1 MLFSLS
7 VFLLLFFFQPF
18 TIYFYFLIVSFLFS
32 SNLSV
37 FLSLFSLTI
46 YYSPICSSG
55 NTDENT
61 SEELACRYIIWL
73 TPLNLPLTLILFPVS
88 HTVTWQS
95 AQQRCDCWSNS
106 SRSNTKRLLIFI
118 KSSSSHWSFFCKS
131 IIREQCVENVFFS
144 FREKALVSTVWGV
157 HCVSFARTFVSQRYF
172 ELCFAFSNVCN

>member
-1 MLFSLS
+1 MWMLRSELCRFLLEFVILMLGKINFLFLWLNAFFSLCLSLIIFLSAFYYLFLFSHRLFSL
-7 VFLLLFFFQPF
+7 
-18 TIYFYFLIVSFLFS
+18 FLFS

-46 YYSPICSSG
+46 YCSPICSSG
-55 NTDENT
+55 NTDETT

-73 TPLNLPLTLILFPVS
+73 TPLNLPQTLILFPVS

-131 IIREQCVENVFFS
+131 IIREQCVENVS
-144 FREKALVSTVWGV
+144 FL
-157 HCVSFARTFVSQRYF
+157 
-172 ELCFAFSNVCN
+172 

>member
-1 MLFSLS
+1 MLFFSLS
-7 VFLLLFFFQPF
+7 FSYYFSFSLLLF
-18 TIYFYFLIVSFLFS
+18 ISI

-37 FLSLFSLTI
+37 FLSLVSLTI

-61 SEELACRYIIWL
+61 SEELACLYIIWL
-73 TPLNLPLTLILFPVS
+73 TPLNLPPTLILFPVS

-118 KSSSSHWSFFCKS
+118 KSSSSHWSFFFVNPLS
-131 IIREQCVENVFFS
+131 ENSVWRRLLS

>member
-1 MLFSLS
+1 M
-7 VFLLLFFFQPF
+7 
-18 TIYFYFLIVSFLFS
+18 
-32 SNLSV
+32 

-61 SEELACRYIIWL
+61 SEELACLYIIWL

-106 SRSNTKRLLIFI
+106 SRSNTKKAFNLYKILLF
-118 KSSSSHWSFFCKS
+118 SLELFFVNPLS
-131 IIREQCVENVFFS
+131 ENSVWRMFLS